1 LSISQG
7 SFEVKLTNYESAS
20 DAITRKKGGTGLELA
35 ISKRSTHAAQVK
47 SGFFWFFGTP
57 GGSHS
62 T

>member
-35 ISKRSTHAAQVK
+35 ISNAQHAAQVNQVLLVL
-47 SGFFWFFGTP
+47 GF